1 MKLKNKDFIEIE
13 FTARVKDGEIFDS
26 NRKEELKKFD
36 PKTEAKPFV
45 FSIGQGMF
53 LKGIEEVLIGKEIGK
68 HKIELAAKDA
78 FGLRNSKLIQR
89 MPAKI
94 FKEHNLNPVQGISFN
109 FDGRVGKVLASSG
122 GRVIVDFNNPVA
134 GKDVIYDLDILRKID
149 NQNEQIKA
157 FIEFLFK
164 RELKFEVKDKNVI
177 IFVEKEAVKFVELF
191 KEKFK
196 EIFDLEL
203 VVKELEEKT
212 PKKSQ

>member
-13 FTARVKDGEIFDS
+13 FTARVKDGEVFDS
-26 NRKEELKKFD
+26 NRKEELKKLD
-36 PKTEAKPFV
+36 SKTDAKPFV

-53 LKGIEEVLIGKEIGK
+53 LKGIEEVLIGKEVGK

-89 MPAKI
+89 MSSKL

>member
-13 FTARVKDGEIFDS
+13 FTARVKDGEVFDS
-26 NRKEELKKFD
+26 NRKEELKKLD
-36 PKTEAKPFV
+36 SKTDAKPFV

-53 LKGIEEVLIGKEIGK
+53 LKGIEEVLIGKEVGK

-89 MPAKI
+89 MSSKL

-164 RELKFEVKDKNVI
+164 RELKFEVKDKNLI
-177 IFVEKEAVKFVELF
+177 IFVEKEAVKFIELF

-203 VVKELEEKT
+203 VIKELEEKT